1 MRELLLHVGPQKTGT
16 SYIQRVMLVER
27 DALAAA
33 GVAYAPEAEP
43 GSGVHKRFMVR
54 LREEGAR
61 AALDALEAAGTERVL
76 VSNEDLARYLL
87 EPSERGGGA
96 GDPGRGRMRGHN
108 LAEAAAGRVAI
119 RVIYV
124 MRRQDALLESH
135 FRQGVKVWYSGPAAG
150 YPEQQTFDHAACLAG
165 LEAAFG
171 RDALRVRAYR
181 GAGGDGGPDI
191 LDEMFAA
198 MEVARPEG
206 FGRAVS
212 PQNVALSRRKALM
225 LATIS
230 KARAGREGLIN
241 SREMSRFLLRVVRA
255 SQAVADD
262 GAGAVFPPAVRRSL
276 VQRHSAGNHAVVERY
291 GVEAPGELLE
301 LPDPEPDWTPPAPV
315 TGGEVA
321 RVFAEAGRAALRG
334 EGPFGPV
341 VTCGRLAVIAARSA
355 RRAAEIRRGESWGG
369 EAVDVAVS
377 GAPAA

>member
-1 MRELLLHVGPQKTGT
+1 
-16 SYIQRVMLVER
+16 
-27 DALAAA
+27 
-33 GVAYAPEAEP
+33 
-43 GSGVHKRFMVR
+43 
-54 LREEGAR
+54 
-61 AALDALEAAGTERVL
+61 
-76 VSNEDLARYLL
+76 
-87 EPSERGGGA
+87 
-96 GDPGRGRMRGHN
+96 
-108 LAEAAAGRVAI
+108 
-119 RVIYV
+119 
-124 MRRQDALLESH
+124 
-135 FRQGVKVWYSGPAAG
+135 
-150 YPEQQTFDHAACLAG
+150 
-165 LEAAFG
+165 
-171 RDALRVRAYR
+171 
-181 GAGGDGGPDI
+181 
-191 LDEMFAA
+191 
-198 MEVARPEG
+198 
-206 FGRAVS
+206 
-212 PQNVALSRRKALM
+212 VALSRRKALM

-369 EAVDVAVS
+369 EAADVAVS
-377 GAPAA
+377 RAPAA